1 MNIGVD
7 ATALY
12 GRYSGV
18 EYSLWN
24 LLGGLNVVDGEN
36 NFIIYI
42 PHDGPP
48 EDQLAG
54 FGARW
59 RWVRLPF
66 DGGDKARRV
75 WWQQTQLPLALARDG
90 CNLLHAP
97 TYVAPAWSPVPVVL
111 TVYDLIA
118 LTHPEFATRL
128 NRMHYR
134 VLLPRSLERAR
145 RVLVPSQS
153 VQEEIA
159 RCVPSASART
169 RVVPLALEPAF
180 FATYSEAQKADV
192 RQRYGLPQRFVLFV
206 GNFEPKKNLRRVL
219 EAFRA
224 VPEAPPLVLAGGGRA
239 WNTYELE
246 HDLQQPGPTNGA
258 VNASSLRVLS
268 IGYVRRRD
276 LPLLYAL
283 CEAFIFPSLA
293 EGFGLPVLEAL
304 ACGAT
309 VIASTRVP
317 LPRLDEVA
325 LICDPSDVQS
335 ISHQLRRAA
344 TEPELRTELGH
355 KGRHYAQPF
364 TWRRA
369 AAQTLDVYREAASF

>member
-24 LLGGLNVVDGEN
+24 LLGGLNVVDTEN
-36 NFIIYI
+36 NYTIYV

-48 EDQLAG
+48 EVHLTN

-66 DGGDKARRV
+66 DGADKARRV
-75 WWQQTQLPLALARDG
+75 LWQQTQLPLALARDG
-90 CNLLHAP
+90 CKLLHSP
-97 TYVAPAWSPVPVVL
+97 TYVSPALSPVPVVL

-118 LTHPEFATRL
+118 LTHPPFATRL
-128 NRMHYR
+128 NRMHYQ
-134 VLLPRSLERAR
+134 VLLPRSIERAQ
-145 RVLVPSQS
+145 RVIVPSQA
-153 VQEEIA
+153 VREDIA
-159 RCVPSASART
+159 RCVPSAAWRT

-180 FATYSEAQKADV
+180 FATYDEVQKEAV
-192 RQRYGLPQRFVLFV
+192 RQRYGLPERFILFV
-206 GNFEPKKNLRRVL
+206 GNFEPKKNLRNVL
-219 EAFRA
+219 QAFRD

-239 WNTYELE
+239 WSTYELQHE
-246 HDLQQPGPTNGA
+246 LQQPASGA
-258 VNASSLRVLS
+258 ANASALRVLS
-268 IGYVRRRD
+268 IGYVKRRD
-276 LPLLYAL
+276 LPVLYQL
-283 CEAFIFPSLA
+283 CEAFVFPSLA

-309 VIASTRVP
+309 VITSTRVP
-317 LPRLDEVA
+317 LPQLDEVA
-325 LICDPSDVQS
+325 LVCDPLDVAV
-335 ISHQLRRAA
+335 IAHHLRRAV
-344 TEPELRTELGH
+344 TEPELRTQLGR
-355 KGRHYAQPF
+355 KGREYAQPF

-369 AAQTLDVYREAASF
+369 AAQTLDVYREAVSS